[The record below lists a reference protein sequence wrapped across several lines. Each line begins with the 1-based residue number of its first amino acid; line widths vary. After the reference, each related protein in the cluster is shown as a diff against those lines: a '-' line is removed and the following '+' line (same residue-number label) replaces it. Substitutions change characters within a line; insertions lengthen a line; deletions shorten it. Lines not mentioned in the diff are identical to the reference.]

1 MEGPHSSRR
10 SENPSS
16 RGKIGKGESQVQK
29 ETDYRAIR
37 ARRYSEFLTQTE
49 AVEAEKET
57 TRVQKGQ
64 DEARREAEKRVG
76 KVQEEQ
82 GVTRRE
88 AEKSAGRVREEQGGA
103 RREVE
108 KMTAR
113 IQEEQGRARRE
124 AESGAPGVDT

>member
-1 MEGPHSSRR
+1 
-10 SENPSS
+10 
-16 RGKIGKGESQVQK
+16 
-29 ETDYRAIR
+29 
-37 ARRYSEFLTQTE
+37 
-49 AVEAEKET
+49 
-57 TRVQKGQ
+57 
-64 DEARREAEKRVG
+64 
-76 KVQEEQ
+76 
-82 GVTRRE
+82 VTRRE